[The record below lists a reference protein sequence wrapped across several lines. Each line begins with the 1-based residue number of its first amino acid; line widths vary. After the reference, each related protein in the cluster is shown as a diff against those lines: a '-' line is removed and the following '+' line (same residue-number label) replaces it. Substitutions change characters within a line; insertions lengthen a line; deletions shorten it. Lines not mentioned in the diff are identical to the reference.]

1 MMFTHQ
7 PLVKLNIE
15 RIDSPLGRRYKTDT
29 GQLFESVTTWLSR
42 TKDDDYLIEWRER
55 IGEKEADKITRR
67 AAGRGTR
74 LHENVERYLKNEV
87 VKLSEMSM
95 FDRALFKPFTN
106 ALNNHVNN
114 IKAIEY
120 PLYSLALRL
129 AGTVDCIA
137 EYDGVLSI
145 IDFKTAKARKNK
157 EDISSYFL
165 QTSIYSYMVEELY
178 GIKIDKMVII
188 MALDY
193 ENKVQIFEESR
204 KIWRP
209 ELVRLIKEY
218 PPK

>member
-1 MMFTHQ
+1 MFTHQ